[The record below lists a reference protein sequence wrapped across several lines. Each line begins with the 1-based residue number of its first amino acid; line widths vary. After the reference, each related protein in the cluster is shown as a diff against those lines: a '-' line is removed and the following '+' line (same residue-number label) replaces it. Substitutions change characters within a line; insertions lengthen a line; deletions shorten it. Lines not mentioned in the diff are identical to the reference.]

1 MKLIRTIAA
10 AALLTAASSNA
21 YAVLSVKDPLNSPA
35 WSYMAR
41 EYFAD
46 DTVSFSDLVKVAA
59 APHAEDS
66 MNVPVMVD
74 ATALDDVQEILV
86 FADLNPIPTVLR
98 FYPHSMEPKI
108 GFGLKLQQGSP
119 IRAAVKTADGQWH
132 VGGTWVNAA
141 GGGCTAPSV
150 GSGHSDWASRL
161 GETSGRFFAGNND
174 EGRMKFK
181 VMHPMDTGLADGIP
195 AFFIER
201 IEVKDASG
209 DEVGVIMPFEP
220 VAENPVFTVNTP
232 GDGPVSVSGRDN
244 NGNRFKAE
252 FAR

>member
-1 MKLIRTIAA
+1 MGLFKALVA
-10 AALLTAASSNA
+10 AALLANSANA
-21 YAVLSVKDPLNSPA
+21 LAVLSQKDPLNSPA
-35 WSYMAR
+35 WDYMAR

-46 DTVSFSDLVKVAA
+46 DAVSFSELVVVSS

-74 ATALDDVQEILV
+74 ATALEDVQEILV

-98 FYPHSMEPKI
+98 FYPHSMQPKI
-108 GFGLKLQQGSP
+108 GFRLKLQQGSP
-119 IRAAVKTADGQWH
+119 VRAAVKTNDGSWH
-132 VGGTWVNAA
+132 VGGTWVHAA

-150 GSGHSDWASRL
+150 GSGNADWASRL
-161 GETSGRFFAGNND
+161 GETSGRFFSSNSD
-174 EGRMKFK
+174 EGRMRFK

-201 IEVKDASG
+201 IDVVDAEG
-209 DEVGVIMPFEP
+209 AEVGVIMPFEP
-220 VAENPVFTVNTP
+220 VSENPVFTVNTP
-232 GDGPVSVSGRDN
+232 GVGPVTLSGRDN

-252 FAR
+252 IVR

>member
-1 MKLIRTIAA
+1 MRLIQAIIGACLFTASFN
-10 AALLTAASSNA
+10 AL
-21 YAVLSVKDPLNSPA
+21 AVLSVKDPLNSPA
-35 WSYMAR
+35 WSYMTR

-46 DTVSFSDLVKVAA
+46 DAVSFSDQVRVAA

-74 ATALDDVQEILV
+74 ASALSDVQEILV

-108 GFGLKLQQGSP
+108 GFRLKLQQGSP
-119 IRAAVKTADGQWH
+119 VRAAVRTGDGQWH
-132 VGGTWVNAA
+132 VGGTWVHAA

-150 GSGHSDWASRL
+150 GSGNADWASRL
-161 GETSGRFFAGNND
+161 GETSGRFFSSND
-174 EGRMKFK
+174 DDGRMRFK

-195 AFFIER
+195 AFYIER
-201 IEVKDASG
+201 IEVKDAAG

-232 GDGPVSVSGRDN
+232 GDGPVTLSGRDN

-252 FAR
+252 IQR